1 MADSRTCALSFTETE
16 NLISQAQKLKFIK
29 AISNYCPLLEDS
41 NKVTD
46 MEFSDLICTKCGWS
60 YLTSQ
65 EMQIISALREY
76 INNENC

>member
-1 MADSRTCALSFTETE
+1 MADSRTCTPSFSETE
-16 NLISQAQKLKFIK
+16 DLISKAERLKFIR
-29 AISNYCPLLEDS
+29 AISDYFPLLSSS

-60 YLTSQ
+60 YLTSK

-76 INNENC
+76 INSES

>member
-1 MADSRTCALSFTETE
+1 MADPTTIEKTER
-16 NLISQAQKLKFIK
+16 LKFIK
-29 AISNYCPLLEDS
+29 AISDYAPLLNDS
-41 NKVTD
+41 STVTD

-76 INNENC
+76 INSEN